1 MKLYIANHTCS
12 LAAQIIAHEVGL
24 PVEIHHV
31 DVKTKTFAGNDYL
44 AINRY
49 GYVPVLQFDDGATLS
64 ETAAVTQFLAETK
77 PELNLMPPA
86 GSFERAKLIE
96 LQIFIAT
103 EIHQKFI
110 PVFRDYVPE
119 EAKDKFRQI
128 LITNFASLDE
138 RFADGRT
145 YLTGETFTVADA
157 YLFSVIPWTER
168 THVDISQLKRLWAFQ
183 ARVAARPAVQ
193 EALRDEAKAAAGLP
207 V

>member
-1 MKLYIANHTCS
+1 MKLYLANRTCS
-12 LAAQIIAHEVGL
+12 LAAQIVAHEVGIPL
-24 PVEIHHV
+24 DLRHV
-31 DVKTKTFAGNDYL
+31 DVKTKTFSGKDYL

-49 GYVPVLQFDDGATLS
+49 GYVPTLEFDDGVTLS
-64 ETAAVTQFLAETK
+64 ETAAVTQYLADRK

-86 GSFERAKLIE
+86 GSFERVKLVE
-96 LQIFIAT
+96 LQTFIAT

-119 EAKDKFRQI
+119 DAKDKFREI
-128 LITNFASLDE
+128 LIANFASLDE

-157 YLFSVIPWTER
+157 YLFSVTPWTER
-168 THVDISQLKRLWAFQ
+168 TQMDIGHLKRLWAFQ
-183 ARVAARPAVQ
+183 ERVAARPAVQ
-193 EALRDEAKAAAGLP
+193 KAMRDEANAAAGLP